1 VRPLSYCYSLDFA
14 DVVAA
19 VTEEFELWLY
29 YELGHGGV
37 SQLRVDF
44 KIAEVVGRYAP
55 TSPRQLLELA
65 LQCEELLDVDISDPV
80 FSHRDADAYD
90 ALRLAVGRYLAGE
103 LAAIWEG
110 SEDERRRAEMAP
122 FVAAE
127 AEYGD
132 GDDADS
138 GDRRDGRGRVG
149 GSNGA
154 RPADFANE

>member
-14 DVVAA
+14 DIVAA
-19 VTEEFELWLY
+19 VTEDFERWLY

-65 LQCEELLDVDISDPV
+65 LQCEELLDVDISNPV
-80 FSHRDADAYD
+80 FEHRDADAYD
-90 ALRLAVGRYLAGE
+90 ALRLAVGHYLAGE

-110 SEDERRRAEMAP
+110 SEDERRRAEVGP
-122 FVAAE
+122 FVVAAE
-127 AEYGD
+127 ARD

-138 GDRRDGRGRVG
+138 SDRDDGRGGFG
-149 GSNGA
+149 GINGA
-154 RPADFANE
+154 RPADFAND

>member
-1 VRPLSYCYSLDFA
+1 MRPLSYRYSLDFS

-19 VTEEFELWLY
+19 VTEDFERWLY
-29 YELGHGGV
+29 HELGHGGV

-80 FSHRDADAYD
+80 FEHRVVDAYV
-90 ALRLAVGRYLAGE
+90 ALRLAVGRYLACE

-110 SEDERRRAEMAP
+110 SEDERRRAEVGS

-127 AEYGD
+127 AENGD
-132 GDDADS
+132 GDEANS
-138 GDRRDGRGRVG
+138 GNGGGARGGVG

-154 RPADFANE
+154 RPTEFANE